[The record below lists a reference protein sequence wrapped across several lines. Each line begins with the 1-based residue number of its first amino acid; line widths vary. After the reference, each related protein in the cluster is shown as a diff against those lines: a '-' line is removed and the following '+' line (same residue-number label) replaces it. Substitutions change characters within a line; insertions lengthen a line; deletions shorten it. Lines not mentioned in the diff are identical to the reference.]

1 MHESGL
7 KETCML
13 SIQRHTEQRQQQTLS
28 PRLQR
33 AVWLLQLSSTDFAHE
48 VQSVLGRNPFLD
60 GEEGDGAELPAVGK
74 LGADRI
80 VSADGDTGGGG
91 GLGEGPE
98 GFDGLGSDGGTGPE
112 HAGSTTGEGDGEA
125 GELAGF
131 DGEGASAYSAEGNDY
146 GDGGSDHL
154 AADSWHSDGLTRL
167 RRAEEGDIGALD
179 LMATEPTLAAQLH
192 AQLDL
197 LSLPARDAALA
208 RAIVE
213 SLDDDGYLRI
223 ALDEIVDLAELTP
236 SATLQE
242 LKIALCRVQSLEP
255 AGVAARNVAECLTL
269 QMQAIDCPDM
279 RALAHR
285 IVNEHM
291 ESLARHDV
299 AKLARELRRPPE
311 EIEAVCDRIRRLDPR
326 PGWRCGPAQVQ
337 YVVPDVIV
345 RKLRGRWIVQ
355 LNSAVVPRVRMN
367 RVYAELFQRHRR
379 ADDQALADH
388 LKEARWTLRN
398 VEQRFATIVQVA
410 EAIVARQHLF
420 LEHGPMAM
428 RPLGLREIADELELH
443 ESTVSRVTNNKYM
456 MTPMGVFEL
465 KYFFS
470 RALTTDSGKTCSGT
484 ALRSLIKDMIEAE
497 SSEAPLS
504 DADIARQ
511 LAQQGV
517 RLARRTV
524 TKYRQ
529 LLRIDP
535 IERRR
540 GRAHA

>member
-1 MHESGL
+1 
-7 KETCML
+7 ML
-13 SIQRHTEQRQQQTLS
+13 SIQRNTEQRQQQALS

-48 VQSVLGRNPFLD
+48 VQSVLGRNPFLE
-60 GEEGDGAELPAVGK
+60 GEEGDGNEQAAPTNGERVEPDRV
-74 LGADRI
+74 AD
-80 VSADGDTGGGG
+80 SADGFGAD
-91 GLGEGPE
+91 
-98 GFDGLGSDGGTGPE
+98 GFDGSGLEGLDGSQVISAPDLPLPE
-112 HAGSTTGEGDGEA
+112 GID
-125 GELAGF
+125 
-131 DGEGASAYSAEGNDY
+131 ASAAE
-146 GDGGSDHL
+146 
-154 AADSWHSDGLTRL
+154 AAEALLDAVSNDSWHSDGLTRM
-167 RRAEEGDIGALD
+167 RRAEDGEISALD
-179 LMATEPTLAAQLH
+179 LMAAEPTLAAQLH

-197 LSLPARDAALA
+197 LSLPERDAALA

-213 SLDDDGYLRI
+213 SLDDDGYLRVS
-223 ALDEIVDLAELTP
+223 LDEIVEIAEMTP
-236 SATLQE
+236 PASLQE

-255 AGVAARNVAECLTL
+255 AGVGARNVAECLTL
-269 QMQAIDCPDM
+269 QLQAVECPDM
-279 RALAHR
+279 RALAR
-285 IVNEHM
+285 TIVNEHM

-299 AKLARELRRPPE
+299 AKLARTLQQPHEQ
-311 EIEAVCDRIRRLDPR
+311 IEAVCERIRRLDPR

-345 RKLRGRWIVQ
+345 RKVRGQWAVQ

-379 ADDQALADH
+379 ANDQALADH

-410 EAIVARQHLF
+410 EAIVERQHRF
-420 LEHGPMAM
+420 LDHGPMAM
-428 RPLGLREIADELELH
+428 RPLGLREIADALGLH
-443 ESTVSRVTNNKYM
+443 ESTVSRVTNNKFM

-470 RALTTDSGKTCSGT
+470 RALTTESGKTCSGT
-484 ALRSLIKDMIEAE
+484 ALRSLIKDMIDSE
-497 SSEAPLS
+497 SPNAPLS

-540 GRAHA
+540 GRT

>member
-1 MHESGL
+1 
-7 KETCML
+7 ML
-13 SIQRHTEQRQQQTLS
+13 TIQRRTEQRQQQTLS

-48 VQSVLGRNPFLD
+48 VQSVLGRNPFL
-60 GEEGDGAELPAVGK
+60 EGDEAEGGSEVPVIAS
-74 LGADRI
+74 LGPERVAGTD
-80 VSADGDTGGGG
+80 ADGAPAASP
-91 GLGEGPE
+91 L
-98 GFDGLGSDGGTGPE
+98 DGLGAFDGTG
-112 HAGSTTGEGDGEA
+112 GLDGA
-125 GELAGF
+125 APGPA
-131 DGEGASAYSAEGNDY
+131 DGAIA
-146 GDGGSDHL
+146 L
-154 AADSWHSDGLTRL
+154 AADAGVDAATAPPGEEFGETAAYADPGPEPADADHWHGDGLTRL
-167 RRAEEGDIGALD
+167 RRADDGDIAALD
-179 LMATEPTLAAQLH
+179 LMAAEPTLAAQLH

-197 LSLPARDAALA
+197 LSLPERDAALA

-213 SLDDDGYLRI
+213 SLDDDGYLRL
-223 ALDEIVDLAELTP
+223 ALAEIVDLADLTP
-236 SATLQE
+236 PATLPE

-255 AGVAARNVAECLTL
+255 AGVAARSVAECLTL
-269 QMQAIDCPDM
+269 QLPAIDCPDM
-279 RALAHR
+279 RGLARR
-285 IVNEHM
+285 ILNEHM
-291 ESLARHDV
+291 EALARHDV
-299 AKLARELRRPPE
+299 ARLARELRRPAA
-311 EIEAVCDRIRRLDPR
+311 EIEAVCERIRRLDPR

-345 RKLRGRWIVQ
+345 RKLRGRWAVQ

-379 ADDQALADH
+379 ADDQALAEH

-410 EAIVARQHLF
+410 EAIVARQHRF

-428 RPLGLREIADELELH
+428 RPMGLREIADELGLH
-443 ESTVSRVTNNKYM
+443 ESTVSRVTNNKFM
-456 MTPMGVFEL
+456 MTPLGVFEL
-465 KYFFS
+465 KHFFS

-497 SSEAPLS
+497 SPDAPLS

-540 GRAHA
+540 R